1 MFTYGSSFTIV
12 AISLAI
18 DPSAYTQA
26 DYCVWMEANY
36 LFYFTFVAPVFIYI
50 MVSCRNG
57 HNDGVNFWIN
67 LNKTKQKHFSNSQQG
82 TVIYSGL
89 SMYIMLKKYKT
100 SLKNKEH
107 TRLANARYVKL
118 KSFGRTSLNISE
130 SVNGIQHL
138 KAMFFTTIYTYID
151 FNKPK
156 GLTNTC

>member
-26 DYCVWMEANY
+26 EYCVWMEGSY

-50 MVSCRNG
+50 TVSAENVAG
-57 HNDGVNFWIN
+57 DEVNKKVYFF
-67 LNKTKQKHFSNSQQG
+67 HNSQQG

-107 TRLANARYVKL
+107 TRLANARYVK
-118 KSFGRTSLNISE
+118 FY
-130 SVNGIQHL
+130 
-138 KAMFFTTIYTYID
+138 F
-151 FNKPK
+151 
-156 GLTNTC
+156 